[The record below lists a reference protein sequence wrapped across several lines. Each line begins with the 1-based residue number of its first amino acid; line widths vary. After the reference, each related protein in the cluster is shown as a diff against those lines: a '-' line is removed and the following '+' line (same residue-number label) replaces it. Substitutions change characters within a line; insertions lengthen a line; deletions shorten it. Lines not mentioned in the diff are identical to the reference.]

1 MDVDILS
8 SQLTLD
14 RQTLGRLLPKGRK
27 KTYTKRTVPFV

>member
-14 RQTLGRLLPKGRK
+14 KASKLLTSGISPENQ
-27 KTYTKRTVPFV
+27 FF